1 MKDRLVTIALSVATT
16 YGLMKS
22 EPGPVKELEV
32 DRLVVRKELIV
43 SDTGAPGRRV
53 TKHTRSLG
61 ATMHDRSATDPGGS
75 GSGAVSSR
83 RRSMIRSTT
92 GSMPSSATAAC
103 AGAGQSRGTSGWTAP
118 GADGHHPGRGAGAE
132 RGAA

>member
-16 YGLMKS
+16 YGLLKS

-43 SDTGAPGRRV
+43 SDTGAPWEKGYEAHQIPRA
-53 TKHTRSLG
+53 S
-61 ATMHDRSATDPGGS
+61 MHVRSATDPGGS

-92 GSMPSSATAAC
+92 GFMPSSATAAC
-103 AGAGQSRGTSGWTAP
+103 VGRLDTSRGTSGWTAP
-118 GADGHHPGRGAGAE
+118 GA
-132 RGAA
+132 